1 MHFMSFHL
9 IFHLDLEGV
18 RNGFKGHLDHFLGYR
33 EKVKWRFITNQL
45 IFLISKLSFDF
56 LREMTYFLVF
66 NWFDPRVGKR

>member
-9 IFHLDLEGV
+9 IFQLDLEGV

-33 EKVKWRFITNQL
+33 ETVKWRFTTNQL

-56 LREMTYFLVF
+56 L
-66 NWFDPRVGKR
+66 KK